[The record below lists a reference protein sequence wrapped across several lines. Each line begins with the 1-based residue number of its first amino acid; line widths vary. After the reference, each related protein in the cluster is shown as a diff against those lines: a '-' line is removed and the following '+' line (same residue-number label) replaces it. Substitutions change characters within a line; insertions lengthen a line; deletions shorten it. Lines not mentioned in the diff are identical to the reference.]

1 MISCGI
7 CFLQTSVMTISR
19 SIHVAA
25 DGIILSFLSIYSC
38 PYWVLLLHGFA
49 VVAASRALCSC
60 GARPSPYTSPAEPAL
75 GRAGIAALWRVGFA
89 WVGGVERVSP
99 ALAGGLYRRA
109 AREAH
114 LQTFSDSP
122 SALAEVVAPCRR
134 VWTADVSRAVGR
146 HCSGEGPGTRET

>member
-1 MISCGI
+1 
-7 CFLQTSVMTISR
+7 MTISR
-19 SIHVAA
+19 CIHVAT
-25 DGIILSFLSIYSC
+25 DGITLFFFIIYPC
-38 PYWVLLLHGFA
+38 PRWALLLPGLLQ
-49 VVAASRALCSC
+49 SQRAEPLCSC
-60 GARPSPYTSPAEPAL
+60 GARPSHCASPPAEPAL
-75 GRAGIAALWRVGFA
+75 GRAGIAALWR
-89 WVGGVERVSP
+89 VERVSP

-109 AREAH
+109 ARETH